1 MSQEIGKKA
10 IINTDY
16 KLNKMKNLLYVDD
29 NLIYSGSYG
38 YFNVPVSMYISGMNQ
53 NDEAIFKSK
62 IMLYYMEVYDN
73 DTLVRDYIPVLNS
86 SNRPC
91 LFDKVE
97 RKCYYNQGT
106 GEFLY
111 G

>member
-1 MSQEIGKKA
+1 MYYCKITNNNA
-10 IINTDY
+10 
-16 KLNKMKNLLYVDD
+16 
-29 NLIYSGSYG
+29 LI
-38 YFNVPVSMYISGMNQ
+38 
-53 NDEAIFKSK
+53 
-62 IMLYYMEVYDN
+62 
-73 DTLVRDYIPVLNS
+73 RDYIPVIDS

-97 RKCYYNQGT
+97 KICYYNQGT